1 MVKLIYNI
9 LYYKMNVFEER
20 DAQSKYY
27 DLLTKLQFGTVRP
40 IMIGSAGLASQL
52 YVGDI
57 DLVTFVLGR
66 KENKFV
72 NREIKDIVR
81 NIQTD
86 DDLYFMEF
94 KIQYTNGKK
103 IKFYPDEVDK
113 IEIPT
118 KNFDDIEYLKIDL
131 IYYIDSRFREV
142 SINYWFKEIK
152 DIIGRMKEDI
162 EELRDEGR
170 YYKVIKRL
178 FSIAK
183 QLNDIPKGLILSK
196 FLNKAVGHD
205 YMYLNNLKAIRD
217 VLMVYDDNK
226 TRDKARINLKN
237 MDIMANY
244 DHVEKL
250 INKYQEKVD
259 NSALKFLKT
268 IE

>member
-1 MVKLIYNI
+1 
-9 LYYKMNVFEER
+9 MNVFEER

-57 DLVTFVLGR
+57 DLLTFVLGR

-72 NREIKDIVR
+72 NKEIKDIIR
-81 NIQTD
+81 NIQSD

-94 KIQYTNGKK
+94 KIQYDDGSK
-103 IKFYPDEVDK
+103 IKFYPDEVEK

-118 KNFDDIEYLKIDL
+118 KKFDKIEYLKFDL
-131 IYYIDSRFREV
+131 IYYVDSIFREV
-142 SINYWFKEIK
+142 TINYWFKEINDMVDRMK
-152 DIIGRMKEDI
+152 NDII
-162 EELRDEGR
+162 ELRDEGR
-170 YYKVIKRL
+170 YYKIIKRL

-183 QLNDIPKGLILSK
+183 SNNDIPKGLILSK

-205 YMYLNNLKAIRD
+205 YMYLNNLKAIHD
-217 VLMVYDDNK
+217 VLMVYDDNT
-226 TRDKARINLKN
+226 TRNKARINLKN
-237 MDIMANY
+237 MDIRANY
-244 DHVEKL
+244 DHIEKL

-259 NSALKFLKT
+259 SSALKFLKT

>member
-1 MVKLIYNI
+1 
-9 LYYKMNVFEER
+9 MNVFEER

-57 DLVTFVLGR
+57 DLLTFVLGR

-72 NREIKDIVR
+72 NKEIKDIIR
-81 NIQTD
+81 NIQSD

-94 KIQYTNGKK
+94 KIQYDDGSK
-103 IKFYPDEVDK
+103 IKFYPDEVEK

-118 KNFDDIEYLKIDL
+118 KKFDKIEYLKFDL
-131 IYYIDSRFREV
+131 IYYVDSIFREV
-142 SINYWFKEIK
+142 TINYWFKEINDMVDRMK
-152 DIIGRMKEDI
+152 NDII
-162 EELRDEGR
+162 ELRDEGR
-170 YYKVIKRL
+170 YYKIIKRL

-183 QLNDIPKGLILSK
+183 SNNDIPKGLILSK

-205 YMYLNNLKAIRD
+205 YMYLNNLKAIHD
-217 VLMVYDDNK
+217 VLMVYDDNT
-226 TRDKARINLKN
+226 TRNKARINLKN
-237 MDIMANY
+237 MDIRANY
-244 DHVEKL
+244 DHIEKL
-250 INKYQEKVD
+250 IDKYQEKVD
-259 NSALKFLKT
+259 GSAEKFLKT